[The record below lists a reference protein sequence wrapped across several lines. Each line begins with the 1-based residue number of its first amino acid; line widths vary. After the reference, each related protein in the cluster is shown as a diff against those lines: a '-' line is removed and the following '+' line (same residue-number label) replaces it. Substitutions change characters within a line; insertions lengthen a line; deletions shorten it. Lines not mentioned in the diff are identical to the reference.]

1 MINWVFDLD
10 LTLYELN
17 GKSFSYENMIKQPK
31 LRENIKKLN
40 GRKILFTNG
49 NLNHSVV
56 SMHNLGLTRVFHKIL
71 CRELTGLK
79 PSINSYIKAY
89 HYSGMKLDQKVV
101 FFEDTVINLEMAKKF
116 NWTTVLIKTNPS
128 EIEISNNKVDFHFKN
143 ITEALE
149 YFHEN
154 PII

>member
-10 LTLYELN
+10 LTLYELKDN
-17 GKSFSYENMIKQPK
+17 FFSYDNMVKQPW
-31 LRENIKKLN
+31 LRENIKKLK

-56 SMHNLGLTRVFHKIL
+56 SIHLLGLVSVFHKIL

-79 PSINSYIKAY
+79 PAINSYIKAY
-89 HYSGMKLDQKVV
+89 HYSGMKQDEKTI

-116 NWTTVLIKTNPS
+116 NWITVLIKKNPS
-128 EIEISNNKVDFHFKN
+128 EIEISNKKVDFHFKN
-143 ITEALE
+143 ITEALK
-149 YFHEN
+149 YFHKN
-154 PII
+154 PI

>member
-10 LTLYELN
+10 LTLYELKGN
-17 GKSFSYENMIKQPK
+17 FFSYENMVKQPK
-31 LRENIKKLN
+31 LRENIKKLK

-49 NLNHSVV
+49 NLNHSVI
-56 SMHNLGLTRVFHKIL
+56 SIHKLGLVSVFHKIL

-89 HYSGMKLDQKVV
+89 HYSGMKQDEKTI

-116 NWTTVLIKTNPS
+116 NWITVLIKKNPS
-128 EIEISNNKVDFHFKN
+128 EIEISNKKVDFHFKN
-143 ITEALE
+143 ITEALK
-149 YFHEN
+149 YFHKN
-154 PII
+154 PI

>member
-17 GKSFSYENMIKQPK
+17 GKFFSYENMVKQPK
-31 LRENIKKLN
+31 LRENIKKLK

-49 NLNHSVV
+49 NLNHSVL
-56 SMHNLGLTRVFHKIL
+56 SIYKLGLVSVFHKIL

-89 HYSGMKLDQKVV
+89 HYSGMKQDEKTI

-116 NWTTVLIKTNPS
+116 NWITVLIKKNPS
-128 EIEISNNKVDFHFKN
+128 DIEMSNNKVDFHFKN
-143 ITEALE
+143 VTEALK
-149 YFHEN
+149 YFHKN

>member
-10 LTLYELN
+10 LTLYELKGN
-17 GKSFSYENMIKQPK
+17 FFSYENMIKQPK
-31 LRENIKKLN
+31 LRENIKKLK

-56 SMHNLGLTRVFHKIL
+56 SIHQLGLVSVFHKIL

-79 PSINSYIKAY
+79 PAINSYIKAY
-89 HYSGMKLDQKVV
+89 HYSGMKQDEKTI

-116 NWTTVLIKTNPS
+116 NWITVLIKKNPS
-128 EIEISNNKVDFHFKN
+128 EIEISNKKVDFHFKN
-143 ITEALE
+143 ITEALK
-149 YFHEN
+149 YFHKN
-154 PII
+154 PI

>member
-10 LTLYELN
+10 LTLYELKGN
-17 GKSFSYENMIKQPK
+17 FFSYENMVKQPK
-31 LRENIKKLN
+31 LRENIKKLK

-49 NLNHSVV
+49 NLNHSVI
-56 SMHNLGLTRVFHKIL
+56 SIHKLGLVSVFHKIL

-89 HYSGMKLDQKVV
+89 HYSGMKQDEKTI

-116 NWTTVLIKTNPS
+116 NWITVLIKKNPS
-128 EIEISNNKVDFHFKN
+128 EIEMGNKKVDFHFKN
-143 ITEALE
+143 ITEALK
-149 YFHEN
+149 YFHKN
-154 PII
+154 PI

>member
-10 LTLYELN
+10 LTLYELKGN
-17 GKSFSYENMIKQPK
+17 FFSYDNMVKQPK
-31 LRENIKKLN
+31 LRENIKKLK

-56 SMHNLGLTRVFHKIL
+56 SIHQLGLVSVFHKIL

-79 PSINSYIKAY
+79 PAINSYIKAY
-89 HYSGMKLDQKVV
+89 HYSGMKQDEKTI

-116 NWTTVLIKTNPS
+116 NWITVLIKKNPS
-128 EIEISNNKVDFHFKN
+128 EIEISNKKVDFHFKN
-143 ITEALE
+143 ITEALK
-149 YFHEN
+149 YFHKN
-154 PII
+154 PI

>member
-10 LTLYELN
+10 LTLYELKGN
-17 GKSFSYENMIKQPK
+17 FFSYENMVKQPK
-31 LRENIKKLN
+31 LRENIKKLK

-56 SMHNLGLTRVFHKIL
+56 SIHQLGLVSVFHKIL

-79 PSINSYIKAY
+79 PAINSYIKAY
-89 HYSGMKLDQKVV
+89 HYSGMKQDEKTI

-116 NWTTVLIKTNPS
+116 NWITVLIKKNPS
-128 EIEISNNKVDFHFKN
+128 EIEISNKKVDFHFKN
-143 ITEALE
+143 ITEALK
-149 YFHEN
+149 YFHKN
-154 PII
+154 PI